1 MILSQPVAPDGL
13 SWSDRVDLWDRGLAA
28 VRTYFRGS
36 SLREVSTPVRVA
48 GVAVEPFI
56 EPIAAPPGYLATSPE
71 LVMKRLL
78 CRGSGSIFQISHVFR
93 SAERGARHSEEF
105 HLIEWYRVH
114 ASLAR
119 VRRDVEALIDAV
131 FAANG
136 RAPVDGWSSV
146 GVIDVIEATLGLELR
161 GDEDSAELV
170 RLAATCGVKIVAC
183 GLDDPAPEVR
193 RLAAWTAF
201 LSEWSDQHLDPWLA
215 TRQGIHLCDF
225 PPALAALSEIREI
238 EGVVRA
244 ARFESFVGG
253 VELANGY
260 QELRDPVEQEAR
272 FAAVA
277 GLRAA
282 LGLPPLA
289 CDEGFLEDMRG
300 YGLPACAGV
309 ALGLDRLLML
319 VAGADRLDQ
328 VALAL
333 SVPS

>member
-1 MILSQPVAPDGL
+1 MSSPVAADGL
-13 SWSDRVDLWDRGLAA
+13 SWADRVDLWDRGLAA
-28 VRTYFRGS
+28 LRTYFRGS
-36 SLREVSTPVRVA
+36 GLREVSTPVRVA

-105 HLIEWYRVH
+105 HLIEWYRVN
-114 ASLAR
+114 APLALL
-119 VRRDVEALIDAV
+119 RRDVEALIDAV
-131 FAANG
+131 FGATG
-136 RAPVDGWSSV
+136 RDPVDGWSSV
-146 GVIDVIEATLGLELR
+146 GIMDVIEATLGLALR
-161 GDEDSAELV
+161 GDEDSSELV
-170 RLAATCGVKIVAC
+170 ELAAKCGLNIVAS

-215 TRQGIHLCDF
+215 TRQGTHLCDF
-225 PPALAALSEIREI
+225 PPALAALSEIREVD
-238 EGVVRA
+238 GVVRA

-253 VELANGY
+253 LELANGY
-260 QELRDPVEQEAR
+260 QELRDPVAQEAR
-272 FAAVA
+272 FAAVL

-282 LGLPPLA
+282 HGLPPLA
-289 CDEGFLEDMRG
+289 CDGGFLEDLRG

-309 ALGLDRLLML
+309 A
-319 VAGADRLDQ
+319 
-328 VALAL
+328 
-333 SVPS
+333 